1 MQENKKDIKKILL
14 NYSVYLVLILLL
26 LFFSIKTPMFLSKG
40 NISNF
45 FRQIPSVGILTI
57 AYAMIL
63 ITGHVDLS
71 IASIAALSGTAAAY
85 LAIKGLNPALVILI
99 ALVLGAIMGF
109 INAFLITQFKLPSFI
124 LTLGTNYA
132 YRGLVMYL
140 TDGIYVTGVPQWFS
154 KISQTNIIGNIIYS
168 NTLIF
173 IILSVVFAFILN
185 NTDFGRKCYA
195 VGSNSEAAR
204 LSGIRVNQHTIKVFI
219 LEGVAAA
226 IAGILM
232 MSILNVGGPNEGQ
245 GLDLLAMAAA
255 ILGGTQFSGGVGSIG
270 GALVGILTLQVFN
283 NGLAVLGVNAFMQQ
297 LVTGLI
303 IIVAMIVDYF
313 RKKSEANN

>member
-14 NYSVYLVLILLL
+14 NYSVYLVLIILLI
-26 LFFSIKTPMFLSKG
+26 FFSLKTPMFLSKG

-45 FRQIPSVGILTI
+45 FRQIPTVGILTV

-85 LAIKGLNPALVILI
+85 FAIQGLNPIIVIVLS
-99 ALVLGAIMGF
+99 LTLGAIMGL
-109 INAFLITQFKLPSFI
+109 INGILITQFKLPSFI
-124 LTLGTNYA
+124 LTLGTNYV

-173 IILSVVFAFILN
+173 ILISFLFAFILN
-185 NTDFGRKCYA
+185 NTNFGRKCYA
-195 VGSNSEAAR
+195 VGSNAEAAR
-204 LSGIRVNQHTIKVFI
+204 LSGIKVKQHTIRVFI

-226 IAGILM
+226 LAGILM

-297 LVTGLI
+297 LVTGVI

-313 RKKSEANN
+313 RKKSESNN

>member
-14 NYSVYLVLILLL
+14 NYSVYLVLIILLI
-26 LFFSIKTPMFLSKG
+26 FFSLKTPMFLSKG

-45 FRQIPSVGILTI
+45 FRQIPTVGILTV

-85 LAIKGLNPALVILI
+85 FAIQDLNPIIVIVLSL
-99 ALVLGAIMGF
+99 ALGAIMGL
-109 INAFLITQFKLPSFI
+109 INGILITQFKLPSFI
-124 LTLGTNYA
+124 LTLGTNYV

-173 IILSVVFAFILN
+173 ILISFLFAFILN
-185 NTDFGRKCYA
+185 NTNFGRKCYA
-195 VGSNSEAAR
+195 VGSNAEAAR
-204 LSGIRVNQHTIKVFI
+204 LSGIKVKQHTIRVFI

-226 IAGILM
+226 LAGILM

-297 LVTGLI
+297 LVTGVI

-313 RKKSEANN
+313 RKKSESNN

>member
-1 MQENKKDIKKILL
+1 MQEDKKDIKKILL
-14 NYSVYLVLILLL
+14 NYSVYLVLIILLI
-26 LFFSIKTPMFLSKG
+26 FFSLKTPMFLSKG

-45 FRQIPSVGILTI
+45 FRQIPTVGILTV

-85 LAIKGLNPALVILI
+85 FAIQGLNPIIVIVLSL
-99 ALVLGAIMGF
+99 ALGAIMGL
-109 INAFLITQFKLPSFI
+109 INGILITQFKLPSFI
-124 LTLGTNYA
+124 LTLGTNYV

-173 IILSVVFAFILN
+173 ILISFLFAFILN
-185 NTDFGRKCYA
+185 NTNFGRKCYA
-195 VGSNSEAAR
+195 VGSNAEAAR
-204 LSGIRVNQHTIKVFI
+204 LSGIKVKQHTIRVFI

-226 IAGILM
+226 LAGILM

-297 LVTGLI
+297 LVTGVI

-313 RKKSEANN
+313 RKKSESNN

>member
-1 MQENKKDIKKILL
+1 MQENKRDIKKILL

-26 LFFSIKTPMFLSKG
+26 LYFSLKTPMFLSKG

-85 LAIKGLNPALVILI
+85 LSIQGLNPVIVILI
-99 ALVLGAIMGF
+99 ALFLGAIMGF
-109 INAFLITQFKLPSFI
+109 INGFLITQFKLPSFI

-154 KISQTNIIGNIIYS
+154 KISQTNILGNVIYS

-173 IILSVVFAFILN
+173 IILSVLFAFILN

-195 VGSNSEAAR
+195 VGSNGEAAR
-204 LSGIRVNQHTIKVFI
+204 LSGIKVNQHTIKVFI
-219 LEGVAAA
+219 LEGIAAA
-226 IAGILM
+226 ITGILM

>member
-14 NYSVYLVLILLL
+14 NYSVYLVLIILLI
-26 LFFSIKTPMFLSKG
+26 FFSLKTPMFLSKG

-45 FRQIPSVGILTI
+45 FRQIPTVGILTV

-63 ITGHVDLS
+63 ITGQVDLS

-85 LAIKGLNPALVILI
+85 FAIQGLNPIIVIVLS
-99 ALVLGAIMGF
+99 LVLGAIMGL
-109 INAFLITQFKLPSFI
+109 INGILITQFKLPSFI
-124 LTLGTNYA
+124 LTLGTNYV

-173 IILSVVFAFILN
+173 ILISFLFAFILN
-185 NTDFGRKCYA
+185 NTNFGRKCYA
-195 VGSNSEAAR
+195 VGSNAEAAR
-204 LSGIRVNQHTIKVFI
+204 LSGIKVKQHTIRVFI

-226 IAGILM
+226 LAGILM

-297 LVTGLI
+297 LVTGVI

-313 RKKSEANN
+313 RKKSESNN

>member
-1 MQENKKDIKKILL
+1 MQEDKKDIKKILL
-14 NYSVYLVLILLL
+14 NYSVYLVLIILLI
-26 LFFSIKTPMFLSKG
+26 FFSLKTPMFLSKG

-45 FRQIPSVGILTI
+45 FRQIPTVGILTV

-85 LAIKGLNPALVILI
+85 FAIQGLNPIIVIVLSL
-99 ALVLGAIMGF
+99 ALGAIMGL
-109 INAFLITQFKLPSFI
+109 INGILITQFKLPSFI
-124 LTLGTNYA
+124 LTLGTNYVF
-132 YRGLVMYL
+132 RGLVMYL

-173 IILSVVFAFILN
+173 ILISFLFAFILN
-185 NTDFGRKCYA
+185 NTNFGRKCYA
-195 VGSNSEAAR
+195 VGSNAEAAR
-204 LSGIRVNQHTIKVFI
+204 LSGIKVKQHTIRVFI

-226 IAGILM
+226 LAGILM

-297 LVTGLI
+297 LVTGVI

-313 RKKSEANN
+313 RKKSESNN

>member
-14 NYSVYLVLILLL
+14 NYSVYLVLIILLI
-26 LFFSIKTPMFLSKG
+26 FFSLKTPMFLSKG

-45 FRQIPSVGILTI
+45 FRQIPTVGILTV

-85 LAIKGLNPALVILI
+85 FAIQGLNPIIVIVLSL
-99 ALVLGAIMGF
+99 ALGAIMGL
-109 INAFLITQFKLPSFI
+109 INGILITQFKLPSFI
-124 LTLGTNYA
+124 LTLGTNYV

-173 IILSVVFAFILN
+173 ILISFLFAFILN
-185 NTDFGRKCYA
+185 NTNFGRKCYA
-195 VGSNSEAAR
+195 VGSNAEAAR
-204 LSGIRVNQHTIKVFI
+204 LSGIKVKQHTIRVFI

-226 IAGILM
+226 LAGILM

-297 LVTGLI
+297 LVTGVI

-313 RKKSEANN
+313 RKKSESNN

>member
-14 NYSVYLVLILLL
+14 NYSVYLVLIILLI
-26 LFFSIKTPMFLSKG
+26 FFSLKTPMFLSKG

-45 FRQIPSVGILTI
+45 FRQIPTVGILTV

-85 LAIKGLNPALVILI
+85 FAIQGLNPIIVIVLSL
-99 ALVLGAIMGF
+99 ALGAIMGLLNG
-109 INAFLITQFKLPSFI
+109 ILITQFKLPSFI
-124 LTLGTNYA
+124 LTLGTNYV

-173 IILSVVFAFILN
+173 ILISFLFAFILN
-185 NTDFGRKCYA
+185 NTNFGRKCYA
-195 VGSNSEAAR
+195 VGSNAEAAR
-204 LSGIRVNQHTIKVFI
+204 LSGIKVKQHTIRVFI

-226 IAGILM
+226 LAGILM

-297 LVTGLI
+297 LVTGVI

-313 RKKSEANN
+313 RKKSESNN